1 MIFRTGKHAGKTLEE
16 VQLIEPGYIAW
27 IKENRPEM
35 LKERKQPKKPE
46 ASPKEVS
53 EESEKKYILPE
64 NTDFLN
70 QGPEK
75 R

>member
-1 MIFRTGKHAGKTLEE
+1 MIFRTGKHAGKSLEE
-16 VQLIEPGYIAW
+16 VQKIEPGYIRW

-35 LKERKQPKKPE
+35 LKERKQQTKSE
-46 ASPKEVS
+46 TPKEVI
-53 EESEKKYILPE
+53 EESGKNYRLPE

>member
-1 MIFRTGKHAGKTLEE
+1 MILRSGKHTGKTLEE
-16 VQLIEPGYIAW
+16 VQRIEPSYINW

-35 LKERKQPKKPE
+35 LKEKKQPTKSE
-46 ASPKEVS
+46 TPKEVP
-53 EESEKKYILPE
+53 EESRKNYRLPE
-64 NTDFLN
+64 NVDFLN

>member
-16 VQLIEPGYIAW
+16 VQRIEPSYINW

-35 LKERKQPKKPE
+35 LKEKKQPTKSE
-46 ASPKEVS
+46 SGPKEVP